1 MTQAKK
7 SVVHIL
13 YVAGDCEGRTSVVS
27 CAFTDIAAAQA
38 AAKKSYGGCG
48 DVRTV
53 TLYDGNPTEE
63 DYARWHNERQ
73 AQLDEAKK
81 LEQRAKE
88 LRAKASP

>member
-1 MTQAKK
+1 MSTAKK
-7 SVVHIL
+7 SVIHIL

-53 TLYDGNPTEE
+53 TLYEGNPTEE
-63 DYARWHNERQ
+63 DYTRWHNEKA
-73 AQLDEAKK
+73 AQEAEAAA
-81 LEQRAKE
+81 LERRAKE
-88 LRAKASP
+88 LRALARS